1 MKKLIK
7 VLIVFL
13 ILIIVGIL
21 VFLGYKKYQEYK
33 EEERI
38 KNAIIKVD
46 IINPSEVEFNS
57 EIKLSD
63 LITSINGELM
73 DDFKIDT
80 SKVGPM
86 KISFK
91 YINEEDIKV
100 PYSFMIDIVDTT
112 PPVIWLGESYTVNV
126 GYNKKLEDDIMSGDN
141 YDDVISRE
149 IIGDYD
155 TNKIGNYNL
164 VYEARDKSGNT
175 TKRNFVLKVVKK
187 KNTSSKV
194 SSIPYKSLYNE
205 YKKENTKIGLDVSKW
220 QGDIDFDK
228 IKNENIDFVFI
239 KIGGQNG
246 IGKDYYFDSK
256 FEQNIEGFTKIGV
269 PVGLYFYSYADSLE
283 EAEKQAIWVVNQI
296 KDKDISLPI
305 AFDWEN
311 WSSFNRFN
319 ISFNTLTKIAEKFV
333 KTVEEHGYH
342 GMLYSSKSYLEDIW
356 LENNLTTWLAHYTAK
371 TDYEGAYKCWQ
382 RTSSAK
388 ISGISANTVD
398 FNICYN

>member
-187 KNTSSKV
+187 RNTSSKV

-228 IKNENIDFVFI
+228 IKNESIDFVFI

-356 LENNLTTWLAHYTAK
+356 LENSLTTWLAHYTAK